1 MERCVAAL
9 QVPVLRFKF
18 QKEQRPDTGPGG
30 LVLIRSCI
38 VKLGKMVCR
47 NLGYTVLT
55 PCLRIARRPGNVEVR
70 INILSRS
77 SATDISQP
85 YPLS

>member
-9 QVPVLRFKF
+9 QVPVPRFKF

-38 VKLGKMVCR
+38 VKLRNMVCR
-47 NLGYTVLT
+47 DLG
-55 PCLRIARRPGNVEVR
+55 
-70 INILSRS
+70 
-77 SATDISQP
+77 
-85 YPLS
+85 